1 MKIQIFFPI
10 FFLVGFG
17 NMYNKKGQTPI
28 NMTLSSVPVTTA
40 AVKNATLF
48 HILSVCM

>member
-10 FFLVGFG
+10 FFVGFG
-17 NMYNKKGQTPI
+17 NMYNKTGQIPI
-28 NMTLSSVPVTTA
+28 NVTLSSVPVTTA
-40 AVKNATLF
+40 AVTNATLL